1 MWNASPSSTSEE
13 PSNGLSFDVQNCH
26 LEVDKRSGSLL
37 LGDEKSSL
45 FETATG
51 AAQHVFLIDTK

>member
-1 MWNASPSSTSEE
+1 MFKIVTSK
-13 PSNGLSFDVQNCH
+13 SDL
-26 LEVDKRSGSLL
+26 DKRSSSLL